1 MTASLIIAVDGPAA
15 SGKGTIAKALARH
28 YSLPHLDTGALY
40 RAVAVAVIADGCD
53 PANAGRA
60 AALAENF
67 PDSLLADPQL
77 RSRQAGA
84 LASVVSAHPE
94 VRAALLQRQRHF
106 AVQPGGAVLDGRDVG
121 TVIAPDATAK
131 LFVTADVAER
141 ARRRTLELTGR
152 GEPSDQAAILADLK
166 ARDARDSSRASAPL
180 KVAPD
185 AVVIDTTALGI
196 EEAIAAAIAA
206 VDRAIA

>member
-106 AVQPGGAVLDGRDVG
+106 AAQPGGAVLDGRDVG

-152 GEPSDQAAILADLK
+152 GEPSDQAAILADLE

-185 AVVIDTTALGI
+185 AVVIDTTGLGI
-196 EEAIAAAIAA
+196 EDAIAAAIAA
-206 VDRAIA
+206 VDKAIG